1 MDYKC
6 RLCLHFGHLL
16 LNLELWQKTERGWD
30 PGNTVEVCALKPRG
44 EKEFGEG
51 KVTAGL
57 GQEHRWVLGGLEES
71 LVRRLTLAQG

>member
-1 MDYKC
+1 MAEN
-6 RLCLHFGHLL
+6 R
-16 LNLELWQKTERGWD
+16 ERGWD

-44 EKEFGEG
+44 GKEFGEG